1 MISEEN
7 FQQLM
12 HKAMFVYLQGFARF
26 GNEKLHNNL
35 HLCSFYS

>member
-7 FQQLM
+7 FQQHTPMM

-26 GNEKLHNNL
+26 EK
-35 HLCSFYS
+35 